1 MARMVGVLV
10 LASHEGDV
18 SDFGHDV
25 CKTHFV
31 LRDLKGGRPKLEP
44 AGCVTHSGRPGNPG
58 PEILGDP
65 IIN

>member
-31 LRDLKGGRPKLEP
+31 LRDLKGGRPINLSRPDVLHTLAVPVIP
-44 AGCVTHSGRPGNPG
+44 ARRSLATR
-58 PEILGDP
+58 
-65 IIN
+65 